1 MESRPQKTPP
11 FRLQTGKLRANL
23 TQRVFSCRYVR
34 AGRVRGSGNAL
45 SNIIIEPG
53 ALSAAAAQGL
63 FTGKSVFVDH
73 AGFFDYPSLHNLAGV
88 TQNVSWNP
96 SDQAIEGQIK
106 LYDTGT
112 GAAMANL
119 FDQVLVDEDPP
130 DVGLSIVFYPQ
141 WAPRDDHD
149 DPRRI
154 VGIKHVESVDLVFEP
169 AADGRVLQALSALS
183 QKEASHRPLNDPIS
197 QYPTPDDSHPHA
209 QAALHGDI
217 MSAALQGD
225 IMSPAIPQTDRGAV
239 PSAGIHI
246 DRSAG
251 QPPTLIPNY
260 PPPDPVAVPQTGR
273 GAVPGAG
280 IHIDRSAG
288 RPPELIPNNSSLG
301 ANPMTEELTTPTEEQ
316 EPTPTPPVEA
326 APAIETPKPDPA
338 DSWLRALSVSTTQAI
353 ISASGLPAESQAH
366 LLANEYLSPTEVQ
379 SAIDR
384 ERAYLASLQENNVI
398 QVGGV
403 APRAGQVSGLSN
415 SLDQIREAF
424 EALLNGTTPK
434 SARPLSGIRELY
446 TLLSG
451 DYDMTG
457 VFQPDR
463 IQFANVTTSTM
474 ANLTADLLNKRVMAE
489 FQNYPQWWA
498 PIVNIEDFNSLQD
511 AKWIVLGGVGEL
523 PTVAEGAAYTELTWD
538 DQKESDSF
546 VKKGGYLGLT
556 IEAIDKD
563 DTGRLR
569 AAPRALAQAAWLTL
583 SKSISN
589 IFTSNSGVGP
599 TLSDSLAL
607 FHSTH
612 GNLGTSALSVSS
624 YAAARTAMRKMT
636 EVNSSERLG
645 ALTAP
650 KFLLVPPDLEI
661 TALQVLASEYDYTYA
676 LSNAPAG
683 PANAFAEGDEFN
695 ARMNFARSRVIV
707 VDLWTDTN
715 NWAAS
720 GDPRL
725 YPTIGLGFR
734 YGRVPEVFSVA
745 SPTAG
750 LMFTND
756 TMPVKVRY
764 FFAAGPVDYRN
775 LYKANVA

>member
-1 MESRPQKTPP
+1 MEERPQHTTP
-11 FRLQTGKLRANL
+11 FRLQTGKLRAGP

-45 SNIIIEPG
+45 SNIIIEAEG
-53 ALSAAAAQGL
+53 LSAAAVEGF

-73 AGFFDYPSLHNLAGV
+73 ASFLDYPSLHNLAGV

-96 SDQAIEGQIK
+96 SEQAVEGEIK

-112 GAAMANL
+112 GSAMADL
-119 FDQVLVDEDPP
+119 FDQVLADEDPP
-130 DVGLSIVFYPQ
+130 DVGLSIVFYPR

-149 DPRRI
+149 EPRRI

-183 QKEASHRPLNDPIS
+183 QKEAPHRQLIDPIN
-197 QYPTPDDSHPHA
+197 QYPDSDDPHPHA
-209 QAALHGDI
+209 R
-217 MSAALQGD
+217 SAFQGESISPALQGD
-225 IMSPAIPQTDRGAV
+225 SMS
-239 PSAGIHI
+239 
-246 DRSAG
+246 
-251 QPPTLIPNY
+251 
-260 PPPDPVAVPQTGR
+260 
-273 GAVPGAG
+273 PGAG
-280 IHIDRSAG
+280 IPD
-288 RPPELIPNNSSLG
+288 LISNYSLSG
-301 ANPMTEELTTPTEEQ
+301 ANPMTEELTTSTEEQ
-316 EPTPTPPVEA
+316 EPNPTPTPTIDSDPPVA
-326 APAIETPKPDPA
+326 DLDPDPSA
-338 DSWLRALSVSTTQAI
+338 QWLSALCESTTRAML
-353 ISASGLPAESQAH
+353 SASGLPAESQAH
-366 LLANEYLSPTEVQ
+366 LLANEYLSPMEVQ
-379 SAIDR
+379 SAIDK
-384 ERAYLASLQENNVI
+384 ERVYLASLQEN
-398 QVGGV
+398 
-403 APRAGQVSGLSN
+403 
-415 SLDQIREAF
+415 
-424 EALLNGTTPK
+424 T
-434 SARPLSGIRELY
+434 RPLSGIRELY

-451 DYDMTG
+451 DYEMTG

-474 ANLTADLLNKRVMAE
+474 ANLTADLLNKRVMQE
-489 FQNYPQWWA
+489 FQVYPQWWA

-607 FHSTH
+607 FHTTH
-612 GNLGTSALSVSS
+612 GNLGTSALSVAT
-624 YAAARTAMRKMT
+624 YGAARTAMRKMT

-676 LSNAPAG
+676 LSNAPTG
-683 PANAFAEGDEFN
+683 RANVFAEGDEFN

-715 NWAAS
+715 NWAAA

-725 YPTIGLGFR
+725 YPTIGLSK
-734 YGRVPEVFSVA
+734 SV
-745 SPTAG
+745 
-750 LMFTND
+750 
-756 TMPVKVRY
+756 
-764 FFAAGPVDYRN
+764 
-775 LYKANVA
+775 